1 MEDKLKK
8 QWTALLQNKNIN
20 LHYIVLPF
28 VSIFVSKRTKL
39 MDKKTII
46 ENIKSRLGIEQLN
59 EMQQALISSDAPN
72 IILTSP
78 TGSGKTLAFACRM
91 FKSLRTACG
100 EVQAIVIAPSRE
112 LVMQIESVIRP
123 IATGYKTMALYGGH
137 SMADERNS
145 LTPTPDIVIATPGRL
160 LDHMQ
165 RKQLQAEKL
174 RVLVLDEYDK
184 SLQLGFEQEMK
195 RIVGRIG
202 FIGNTILTSA
212 TKLDVIPEYLPLSKA
227 THMDFTMEET
237 PRERTQ
243 IAEVH
248 SFTRDKLDTLTA
260 LLQTFSANERSI
272 VFVNHRESAERVYKH
287 LHNAKLASTLYH
299 GALDQ
304 QQRAMAID
312 LFANGTANILVATDL
327 AARGLD
333 VDFQAWTHR
342 NGRTARMNANGM
354 VWAITSEADNIPE
367 YITFDREFQP
377 NPIAQSTDTNQ
388 NRVATLYISAGKK
401 EKISKGDV
409 AGFIA
414 ASAVTESTEIGKIMI
429 HDHHAV
435 VAIPAIKACETAK
448 ALNSIKLKGK
458 KVRVS
463 IVRI

>member
-1 MEDKLKK
+1 
-8 QWTALLQNKNIN
+8 
-20 LHYIVLPF
+20 
-28 VSIFVSKRTKL
+28 

-91 FKSLRTACG
+91 FKSLRAACG

-123 IATGYKTMALYGGH
+123 IASGYKTVALYGGH

-145 LTPTPDIVIATPGRL
+145 LTPIPDIVIATPGRL

-165 RKQLQAEKL
+165 RKQLHAEKL

-212 TKLDVIPEYLPLSKA
+212 TKLDAIPEYLPLSKA

-260 LLQTFSANERSI
+260 LLQTFSADERSI

-312 LFANGTANILVATDL
+312 LFSNGTANILVATDL

-333 VDFQAWTHR
+333 IADVNNVVHYHLPVDMQAWTHR
-342 NGRTARMNANGM
+342 NGRTARMNASGM

-377 NPIAQSTDTNQ
+377 NPNPQSANTPQ

-414 ASAVTESTEIGKIMI
+414 ASTVTESTEIGKIII

-435 VAIPAIKACETAK
+435 VAIPANKASETAK